1 MLKLLFC
8 VHRLPQLSREE
19 FQRYWLETHGPLVR
33 RHQAALRI
41 VRYVQS
47 HALGGPLDEA
57 LQASRGA
64 AAGYDGVAEL
74 WWRSAEDL
82 AAATAPPAGVA
93 ASRALLEDERRF
105 IDLPRSTLFVATEHE
120 VIAP

>member
-1 MLKLLFC
+1 
-8 VHRLPQLSREE
+8 
-19 FQRYWLETHGPLVR
+19 
-33 RHQAALRI
+33 
-41 VRYVQS
+41 VQS

-57 LQASRGA
+57 LQASRGT

-82 AAATAPPAGVA
+82 AAATATPEGVD

-105 IDLPRSTLFVATEHE
+105 IDMARSTLFVATEHE

>member
-57 LQASRGA
+57 LQASRGT

-82 AAATAPPAGVA
+82 AAATATPEGVD

-105 IDLPRSTLFVATEHE
+105 IDLPRSPLWWGQERV
-120 VIAP
+120 VVG